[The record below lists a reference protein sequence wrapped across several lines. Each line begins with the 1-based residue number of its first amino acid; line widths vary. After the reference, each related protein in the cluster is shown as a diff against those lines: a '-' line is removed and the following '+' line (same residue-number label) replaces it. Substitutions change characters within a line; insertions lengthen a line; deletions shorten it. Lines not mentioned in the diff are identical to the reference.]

1 MRRGRGRP
9 ACLAVLM
16 AAGVLACGTL
26 SIPEERSLGEQVN
39 EQVRRDVK
47 RVRDERVVAYV
58 RDLGRRIVRA
68 SGNQPFPYRF
78 YVVDAEQ
85 INAFALPAGYVYV
98 NTGTILQSRNV
109 SELAGVIGHEVGHVA
124 NRHVAQN
131 YNRSRGVGIAH
142 QLGVLT
148 AALVGGGAAAQ
159 AASLGGG
166 LAGSAYLN
174 SYGRDAER
182 EADQFAVE
190 VLPRAGYD
198 PDGLVTFFETLRRET
213 GGSAGPS
220 WLSSHPATDER
231 IAATRAAIRAESLP
245 RGLVVRDGG
254 KLEIIQK
261 RIRLLSGER

>member
-1 MRRGRGRP
+1 MPRGGGRR
-9 ACLAVLM
+9 AWVAALV
-16 AAGVLACGTL
+16 AAGGLACGTL

-39 EQVRRDVK
+39 DQVRREVK
-47 RVRDERVVAYV
+47 LVRDGRVVAYV
-58 RDLGRRIVRA
+58 RDIGRRIVRA

-78 YVVDAEQ
+78 YVVDAGE
-85 INAFALPAGYVYV
+85 INAFALPGGYVYV

-124 NRHVAQN
+124 ERHVAQN

-142 QLGVLT
+142 QVGVLT
-148 AALVGGGAAAQ
+148 AGLIGGGAAAQ

-174 SYGRDAER
+174 AYGRDAER

-198 PDGLVTFFETLRRET
+198 PDGLVSFFETLRLET
-213 GGSAGPS
+213 GGGGGLA

-231 IAATRAAIRAESLP
+231 IANTRAAIQAESLP
-245 RGLVVRDGG
+245 RGLMVRDGG
-254 KLEIIQK
+254 KLEIIQR
-261 RIRLLSGER
+261 RIRLLYGED